1 MIEAPVNSIPV
12 PTSISGRIDLGCPVG
27 PADYFALLRER
38 IEILEAKLFLAEMDD
53 HAATEALRQDLA
65 RYNLAFSAGT
75 TLANGEDMDSRQMW
89 RSFWEEQS
97 RERKAQLIDLDI
109 DSPET
114 ALTAPNERREIIVA
128 NWRQIG
134 EATLVPPPPK
144 IFYPKPT
151 PGVS

>member
-1 MIEAPVNSIPV
+1 MIEAPVNTIPV
-12 PTSISGRIDLGCPVG
+12 PTSISGRIDLGCPVS

-38 IEILEAKLFLAEMDD
+38 IETLEAKLTFALIDGD
-53 HAATEALRQDLA
+53 KGVEALKQDLN
-65 RYNLAFSAGT
+65 RHHVTFSAGV
-75 TLANGEDMDSRQMW
+75 TLASLEDPDARETW

-97 RERKAQLIDLDI
+97 REREAQLIDLDI